1 MLCCPFPPTPTLF
14 RIRAPLWDC
23 GMACSQFSWF
33 ITWKCETQNSQPAS
47 QSKISVQIK
56 HLSPHI
62 FTSSALCG
70 QICVSTVLNLRCYG
84 ADSYISLYIAAF
96 NEINKIPWLLVNIS
110 SKIVNRNW
118 DVISFVV
125 SCSNLI
131 TCSRIPSLH
140 LIIIIRMSGFVLW
153 SESIGFAS
161 FSMAQVPQGKHL
173 PALLL
178 LWDIR
183 DNPPCEWHFLIDFY
197 SIVANRLL

>member
-14 RIRAPLWDC
+14 HIRAPLWDC

-33 ITWKCETQNSQPAS
+33 ITWKCETQNSQPSSLKFLYKSNTWA
-47 QSKISVQIK
+47 
-56 HLSPHI
+56 HTI
-62 FTSSALCG
+62 FTSSALGG

-131 TCSRIPSLH
+131 TGSKIPSLY

-161 FSMAQVPQGKHL
+161 FSMTLGSTGKTSSSSSSSL
-173 PALLL
+173 
-178 LWDIR
+178 R
-183 DNPPCEWHFLIDFY
+183 Y
-197 SIVANRLL
+197 SG